1 VAPHLQD
8 LLREDPE
15 FRAAQLAEAIEF
27 LAENDVQT
35 AKSIIRKY
43 ILASIGF
50 EALAKQIDKKPKSI
64 KRMLSEKGNP
74 TLKTWPP
81 CFHRSVSMKASAFM
95 LRRRCNHAASI
106 ILCRRYIMRFSEH
119 RLY

>member
-1 VAPHLQD
+1 M
-8 LLREDPE
+8 
-15 FRAAQLAEAIEF
+15 AEAIEL

-50 EALAKQIDKKPKSI
+50 EALAKQIDKKPESI

-74 TLKTWPP
+74 SLKNMATLLSSLKQ
-81 CFHRSVSMKASAFM
+81 HEGI
-95 LRRRCNHAASI
+95 SI
-106 ILCRRYIMRFSEH
+106 HVEATR
-119 RLY
+119 